1 MSLGNEFAAVNAGSV
16 TVVPAVRARDLFAD
30 NLNDVVSPNATVEAV
45 QPDMGN
51 MFESIFASAAG
62 LLSRDEQNL
71 NQALKVNPDQDKEQQ
86 PLTPDQLAV
95 ANDKIKVDNV
105 TPMTAPKA
113 GAIDVNAADKHKAA
127 TNVAQSTD
135 NKLLAMQELRAQ
147 FQMTAEAMANGTMP
161 KDDKAATAD
170 QPKEPQSVGDA
181 LRSAA
186 VGVATGGITGGL
198 TSAMMGPVVG
208 SAIGVAT
215 AFKDI
220 AGLASAMKGQGTDGQ
235 PNASPVYTVAK
246 TRAEAERIRMD
257 AAAGGGGEN
266 NSFRPNGG
274 GGTMAAITPAE
285 KKPDIGDV
293 NGVKDS
299 VRSMADMGKTPLV
312 LTPQMQ
318 AIQDS
323 MDRKEDL
330 LLAQNQNAHG
340 VKEQM
345 ENRRDK
351 GVEIGIDEAYRAVDK
366 GINVQLAGSQGLRTA
381 PGQFA

>member
-1 MSLGNEFAAVNAGSV
+1 MSLGNDFAAVNAGSV

-71 NQALKVNPDQDKEQQ
+71 NQALKGNPDQDKQQQ

-105 TPMTAPKA
+105 TPMTASKA
-113 GAIDVNAADKHKAA
+113 GSIDTNAADKHKAA
-127 TNVAQSTD
+127 SNVAQSTD
-135 NKLLAMQELRAQ
+135 TKLLAMQDLRAQ

-161 KDDKAATAD
+161 KDEKPAAD
-170 QPKEPQSVGDA
+170 QSKEPATVGDA

-198 TSAMMGPVVG
+198 TSAVMGPVVG

-235 PNASPVYTVAK
+235 PNAAPVYNVAK
-246 TRAEAERIRMD
+246 TRAEAERMRME
-257 AAAGGGGEN
+257 ATAGGGE
-266 NSFRPNGG
+266 SAAFRPNGG
-274 GGTMAAITPAE
+274 GGTMAAVAPAE
-285 KKPDIGDV
+285 KKPDIGDI

-299 VRSMADMGKTPLV
+299 VASMRDMGKTPLV

-323 MDRKEDL
+323 MDRKEEM

-340 VKEQM
+340 VKEEM

-351 GVEIGIDEAYRAVDK
+351 GVSIGIDEAYRAVDK
-366 GINVQLAGSQGLRTA
+366 GINVQLAGTQGLRTA